1 MSLSTGQL
9 TVGTV
14 ATQLDGTSNSNWQ
27 IHISNDD
34 NTDTLYIGNGDVSTS
49 NGLRLYKLEKL
60 VLNMNPG
67 ETLHVVSTK
76 AGHAMSWMKQV

>member
-1 MSLSTGQL
+1 MLTTGQ
-9 TVGTV
+9 TTAGTV
-14 ATQLDGTSNSNWQ
+14 AVQLDGTSNSNWQ

-34 NTDTLYIGNGDVSTS
+34 NTDTLYIGNGDVTTS

-67 ETLHVVSTK
+67 ESLHVISTK
-76 AGHAMSWMKQV
+76 DGHTLSWMKQV

>member
-1 MSLSTGQL
+1 MLSTGQT

-14 ATQLDGTSNSNWQ
+14 AVQLDGTSNSNWQ

-34 NTDTLYIGNGDVSTS
+34 NTDTVYIGNGDVTSST
-49 NGLRLYKLEKL
+49 GLRLYKLEKL

-67 ETLHVVSTK
+67 ETLHVISTK
-76 AGHAMSWMKQV
+76 SGHSISWMKQV